1 MKFKILLLLMTIQLT
16 SVACSD
22 PDGGDVRLLATIA
35 IEKGEYNKA
44 YDLVIDGAKEGDR
57 ELQHTVA
64 LIVSN
69 GYGPIK
75 EKNRNEVVLSW
86 LFKSAEKGFPDSIAW
101 LADAY
106 ENGWFGLKKDL
117 EAARRW
123 RLKNK

>member
-1 MKFKILLLLMTIQLT
+1 MKLKVLLLLMAIQLAP
-16 SVACSD
+16 ACSSSD
-22 PDGGDVRLLATIA
+22 DADVKLLATFA

-44 YDLVIDGAKEGDR
+44 YDLIIDEAKNGDR

-75 EKNRNEVVLSW
+75 DKDRNEVVLEW
-86 LFKSAEKGFPDSIAW
+86 LFKSAEQGFPDSITW

-106 ENGWFGLKKDL
+106 ENGWFGLKKDM

-123 RLKNK
+123 RLKK